1 MRATME
7 TENNGFIKYH
17 LPCPLCSSSDAVSI
31 NKDGSAYCFSCQ
43 EYIKEYNMETQ
54 QVNTTNSANEYEVKD
69 YLKQSNFAEII
80 DRNIREQTC
89 KRFGVTVK
97 MDSVGT
103 ITNHYYPY
111 HDKQGAKIA
120 TKTRYTKLK
129 EFSIQGNTKFSGLF
143 GEHLF
148 SKNKYIIITEG
159 ELDCLSAYQIF
170 KTEKYETPVV
180 SIKNGITSAV
190 KDIKTSLDF
199 LEQFDNVIINFDN
212 DKQGQEGAMKVA
224 ELFSPGKCKVMHL
237 PEGYKDASDCLSKNK
252 LQLYTKAFWDAK
264 LYAPDGIINANILFD
279 EITKPTLKSFV
290 QYPFEGMNKITYG
303 LRPSELVTFTAGS
316 GLGKTQVMREIVHH
330 IIKST
335 KDNIGLLMLEE
346 TPVITSKGLM
356 SIEANQRLHLPDV
369 HVSKDEMKTYFDA
382 TVGTGRVFMFDHF
395 GSNSIDN
402 IVSRVRYLAKGLD
415 CKYVIIDHVSIIVS
429 DQSHGDERRALDEIM
444 TRLRTLVQ
452 ETGLSMIVVSHL
464 RRPEGKGHEEG
475 ASTSLSQ
482 LRGSASIGQLSDMV
496 IGLERDAQNSDPD
509 IRNTTRIRVLKN
521 RFSGLTGPCCDLK
534 YDVDT
539 GRLNE
544 VQMVDDEI

>member
-1 MRATME
+1 ME
-7 TENNGFIKYH
+7 TEDNGFVKYH
-17 LPCPLCSSSDAVSI
+17 LPCPLCSSSDAVSV

-43 EYIKEYNMETQ
+43 EYIKEYNMETTEIQ
-54 QVNTTNSANEYEVKD
+54 STNSTNEYEVSN
-69 YLKQSNFAEII
+69 YLKQSNYAEII
-80 DRNIREQTC
+80 DRNIKEQTC
-89 KRFGVTVK
+89 RRYGVTVK
-97 MDSVGT
+97 MDSVGN

-129 EFSIQGNTKFSGLF
+129 EFSLQGNTKVSGLF

-148 SKNKYIIITEG
+148 NKNKYIIITEG
-159 ELDCLSAYQIF
+159 ELDCLSAYQMF
-170 KTEKYETPVV
+170 KTDKYETPVV

-190 KDIKTSLDF
+190 KDIKGSLDW
-199 LEQFDNVIINFDN
+199 LENNFDNVIINFDN
-212 DKQGQEGAMKVA
+212 DDQGREGALKVA
-224 ELFSPGKCKVMHL
+224 ELFSPGKCKILHL
-237 PEGYKDASDCLSKNK
+237 PNGYKDASDCLSKNK
-252 LQLYTKAFWDAK
+252 IQVYTKAFWDAK

-290 QYPFEGMNKITYG
+290 QYPFEGINKLTYG
-303 LRPSELVTFTAGS
+303 IRPAELITFTAGS

-330 IIKST
+330 MIKST

-369 HVSKDEMKTYFDA
+369 HVSKEEMKTYFDA

-452 ETGLSMIVVSHL
+452 ETGVSMIVVSHL
-464 RRPEGKGHEEG
+464 RRPDGKGHEEG
-475 ASTSLSQ
+475 AATSLSQ

-496 IGLERDAQNSDPD
+496 IGLERDAQNDDPE
-509 IRNTTRIRVLKN
+509 IRNTTRVRVLKN
-521 RFSGLTGPCCDLK
+521 RFAGLTGPCCNLQ

-539 GRLNE
+539 GRLKE
-544 VQMVDDEI
+544 VNLDEI

>member
-1 MRATME
+1 ME
-7 TENNGFIKYH
+7 TEKNGFVKYH
-17 LPCPLCSSSDAVSI
+17 LPCPLCPSSDAVSL
-31 NKDGSAYCFSCQ
+31 NKDGSAFCFSCQ
-43 EYIKEYNMETQ
+43 QYIKEYNMETTEIQ
-54 QVNTTNSANEYEVKD
+54 STNSRNEYEVSD
-69 YLKQSNFAEII
+69 YLKQSNYAEII
-80 DRNIREQTC
+80 DRNIKEQTC
-89 KRFGVTVK
+89 RRYGVQVK
-97 MDSVGT
+97 MDSVGN

-129 EFSIQGNTKFSGLF
+129 EFSLQGNTKLSGLF

-148 SKNKYIIITEG
+148 NKNKYIIITEG
-159 ELDCLSAYQIF
+159 ELDCLSAYQMF
-170 KTEKYETPVV
+170 KTDRYETPVV

-190 KDIKTSLDF
+190 KDIKGSLDW

-212 DKQGQEGAMKVA
+212 DEQGREGALKVA
-224 ELFSPGKCKVMHL
+224 ELFSPGKCKILHL

-252 LQLYTKAFWDAK
+252 IQVYTKAFWDAK

-290 QYPFEGMNKITYG
+290 QYPFEGINKLTYG
-303 LRPSELVTFTAGS
+303 IRPAELITFTAGS

-330 IIKST
+330 MIKST

-356 SIEANQRLHLPDV
+356 SVEANQRLHLPDV
-369 HVSKDEMKTYFDA
+369 HVSKEEMKTYFDA

-415 CKYVIIDHVSIIVS
+415 CKYIIIDHVSIIVS

-452 ETGLSMIVVSHL
+452 ETGVSMIVVSHL
-464 RRPEGKGHEEG
+464 RRPDGKGHEEG
-475 ASTSLSQ
+475 AATSLSQ

-496 IGLERDAQNSDPD
+496 IGLERDAQNDDPE
-509 IRNTTRIRVLKN
+509 IRNTTRVRVLKN
-521 RFSGLTGPCCDLK
+521 RFAGLTGPCCNLQ

-539 GRLNE
+539 GRLKE
-544 VQMVDDEI
+544 VNLDDI

>member
-1 MRATME
+1 ME
-7 TENNGFIKYH
+7 TNNNGFIKYH
-17 LPCPLCSSSDAVSI
+17 LPCPLCSSSDAVSM

-43 EYIKEYNMETQ
+43 EHIKEYNMETQ
-54 QVNTTNSANEYEVKD
+54 EIQSTKSMNEYEVKD
-69 YLKQSNFAEII
+69 YLKQSNYAEIV
-80 DRNIREQTC
+80 DRNIKEPTC
-89 KRFGVTVK
+89 KRYGVTVK

-129 EFSIQGNTKFSGLF
+129 EFSLQGNTKVSGLF

-159 ELDCLSAYQIF
+159 ELDCLSAYQMF
-170 KTEKYETPVV
+170 KTDRYETPVV

-190 KDIKTSLDF
+190 KDIKGSLDW
-199 LEQFDNVIINFDN
+199 LEKFDNVIINFDN
-212 DKQGQEGAMKVA
+212 DEQGRVGALKVA
-224 ELFSPGKCKVMHL
+224 ELFSPGKCKILHL
-237 PEGYKDASDCLSKNK
+237 PEGYKDASDCLQKNK
-252 LQLYTKAFWDAK
+252 IQIYTKAFWDAK

-279 EITKPTLKSFV
+279 DITKPNLKSFV

-303 LRPSELVTFTAGS
+303 IRPSELITFTAGS
-316 GLGKTQVMREIVHH
+316 GLGKTQVMREVVHH
-330 IIKST
+330 MIKST
-335 KDNIGLLMLEE
+335 EDNIGLLMLEE

-369 HVSKDEMKTYFDA
+369 HVSKEEMKTYFDA

-415 CKYVIIDHVSIIVS
+415 CKYIIIDHVSIIVS

-452 ETGLSMIVVSHL
+452 ETGVAMIVVSHL

-475 ASTSLSQ
+475 AATSLSQ

-496 IGLERDAQNSDPD
+496 IGLERDAQNDDPD
-509 IRNTTRIRVLKN
+509 VRNTTRVRVLKN
-521 RFSGLTGPCCDLK
+521 RFSGLTGPCCDLR
-534 YDVDT
+534 YDADT
-539 GRLNE
+539 GRLKE
-544 VQMVDDEI
+544 VEVDEI

>member
-1 MRATME
+1 ME
-7 TENNGFIKYH
+7 TEKNGFVKYH
-17 LPCPLCSSSDAVSI
+17 LPCPLCSSTDAVSV

-43 EYIKEYNMETQ
+43 EYIKEYNMETTEIQ
-54 QVNTTNSANEYEVKD
+54 STNSKNEYEVSD
-69 YLKQSNFAEII
+69 YLKQSNYAEII

-89 KRFGVTVK
+89 KRYGVTVK
-97 MDSVGT
+97 MDSVGN

-129 EFSIQGNTKFSGLF
+129 EFSLQGNTKLSGLF

-148 SKNKYIIITEG
+148 NKNKYIIITEG
-159 ELDCLSAYQIF
+159 ELDCLSAYQMF
-170 KTEKYETPVV
+170 KTDRYETPVV

-190 KDIKTSLDF
+190 KDIKGSLDW
-199 LEQFDNVIINFDN
+199 LEQFNNVIINFDN
-212 DKQGQEGAMKVA
+212 DEQGREGALKVA
-224 ELFSPGKCKVMHL
+224 ELFSPGKCKILHL
-237 PEGYKDASDCLSKNK
+237 PNGYKDASDCLSKNK
-252 LQLYTKAFWDAK
+252 IQVYTKAFWDAK

-290 QYPFEGMNKITYG
+290 QYPFEGINKLTYG
-303 LRPSELVTFTAGS
+303 IRPSELITFTAGS

-330 IIKST
+330 MIKST
-335 KDNIGLLMLEE
+335 TDNIGLLMLEE

-356 SIEANQRLHLPDV
+356 SVEANQRLHLPDV
-369 HVSKDEMKTYFDA
+369 HVSKEEMKTYFDA

-415 CKYVIIDHVSIIVS
+415 CKYIIIDHVSIIVS

-452 ETGLSMIVVSHL
+452 ETGVSMIVVSHL
-464 RRPEGKGHEEG
+464 RRPDGKGHEEG
-475 ASTSLSQ
+475 AATSLSQ

-496 IGLERDAQNSDPD
+496 IGLERDAQNDDPE
-509 IRNTTRIRVLKN
+509 IRNTTRVRVLKN
-521 RFSGLTGPCCDLK
+521 RFAGLTGPCCNLQ

-539 GRLNE
+539 GRLKE
-544 VQMVDDEI
+544 VNLDDI